1 MSIPVNRVGLALVA
15 ASMMAMPVRAQ
26 SLAQRVRAVGTG
38 VAEVH
43 SRFVGATSMELLVDA
58 ASG

>member
-1 MSIPVNRVGLALVA
+1 MRRSMLGRMTVCLIAL
-15 ASMMAMPVRAQ
+15 
-26 SLAQRVRAVGTG
+26 TG

-43 SRFVGATSMELLVDA
+43 SRFVGATAMELLVDA